1 MTGLAGLPVAGFGVV
16 AFALLADVIDAD
28 TARTGIRREAIYFG
42 VQAILQKSMIG
53 LSVVTFALLQR
64 APGTSGLEWTS
75 LLAGAFCLSG
85 LVFFLRYRLRN

>member
-1 MTGLAGLPVAGFGVV
+1 MTGLAELPVAGFGL

-53 LSVVTFALLQR
+53 FSVVAFAFLQR
-64 APGTSGLEWTS
+64 APGTSGLVWTS
-75 LLAGAFCLSG
+75 LLAGTFCLCG
-85 LVFFLRYRLRN
+85 LVFFLHYRLRN